1 MSANFTGVTFPNQKV
16 TPANDA
22 VIRRAIFDDGILT
35 GCDLSYSGS
44 TLTMTAGQLMICGRQ
59 IIHPSSQNWAV
70 TEATSGYARL
80 VLTIDVTRTSTKDT
94 FDQVVDEIQYAT
106 DANGF
111 ADLTTADI
119 NATGTRYQVA
129 VCLVSLGPGGI
140 TGIASKLDMTE
151 GGGAGGVLTVT
162 VSPGELVTVSHGD
175 KSQTKAANAS
185 GVAVFK
191 GLKAGAWTV
200 AVTRNGKPTA
210 KTVIIV
216 TDYSVSIPLNTI
228 PEFTYTGD
236 YEIVNDSDEPITVSQ
251 DNWKIRF
258 LTSGTLTFTNLNGAE
273 GGIDV
278 FLVGGGG
285 GTKWSVGGN
294 ICSGGAGGGY
304 TQTGKAIPVT
314 TNTPYQIDIGSGG
327 IDAADGGTTSAFG
340 LSAGGGGH
348 PTGSSGAAG
357 GSGGGG
363 YVHANASG
371 TSASG
376 AGNGGSDGSDG
387 ITAGSGGGAGGAG
400 QGTTTREFGEENG
413 KLYAGGGAGAS
424 NKASVSPVGGAGG
437 GGDMGSDGATN
448 TGGGAGN
455 AVGGTHNGGSGIG
468 IIRNARG
475 AA

>member
-129 VCLVSLGPGGI
+129 VCVVSLGPGGI

-162 VSPGELVTVSHGD
+162 VSPGELVTVSNSE
-175 KSQTKAANAS
+175 KSQAKAANAS

-191 GLKAGAWTV
+191 GLKAGPWTV

-210 KTVIIV
+210 KTVIVV
-216 TDYSVSIPLNTI
+216 TDYSVSIPLSTI

-236 YEIVNDSDEPITVSQ
+236 YEIVNDSDEPITVSEG
-251 DNWKIRF
+251 NWKIRF

-285 GTKWSVGGN
+285 NGETIRGARGG
-294 ICSGGAGGGY
+294 GGGY
-304 TQTGKAIPVT
+304 TKTVKGISIAIA
-314 TNTPYQIDIGSGG
+314 TPYTVTIGASSG
-327 IDAADGGTTSAFG
+327 TSSAFG
-340 LSAGGGGH
+340 ASANGA
-348 PTGSSGAAG
+348 SGANG

-363 YVHANASG
+363 GCSSSG
-371 TSASG
+371 TP
-376 AGNGGSDGSDG
+376 GNGGSNGG
-387 ITAGSGGGAGGAG
+387 NGTAGNVSGGGTG
-400 QGTTTREFGEENG
+400 QGTTTREFGESTG
-413 KLYAGGGAGAS
+413 KLYSGGGGGSAANAGAAGDSTAGAGAGF
-424 NKASVSPVGGAGG
+424 GGAAKNGV
-437 GGDMGSDGATN
+437 AN
-448 TGGGAGN
+448 TGGGGGAAYNGTAGR
-455 AVGGTHNGGSGIG
+455 GGSGIA

>member
-44 TLTMTAGQLMICGRQ
+44 TLTMTAGQFMICGRQ

-129 VCLVSLGPGGI
+129 VCVVSLGPGGI

-162 VSPGELVTVSHGD
+162 VSPGELVTVSNSD
-175 KSQTKAANAS
+175 KSQAKAANAS

-191 GLKAGAWTV
+191 GLKAGPWTV

-210 KTVIIV
+210 KTVIVV
-216 TDYSVSIPLNTI
+216 TDYSVSIPLSTI

-273 GGIDV
+273 NGIDV

-285 GTKWSVGGN
+285 NGETIRGARGG
-294 ICSGGAGGGY
+294 GGGY
-304 TQTGKAIPVT
+304 TKTVKGVSIAIA
-314 TNTPYQIDIGSGG
+314 TPYTVTIGASSG
-327 IDAADGGTTSAFG
+327 TSSAFG
-340 LSAGGGGH
+340 ASANGA
-348 PTGSSGAAG
+348 SGADG

-363 YVHANASG
+363 GGSSSG
-371 TSASG
+371 TS
-376 AGNGGSDGSDG
+376 GNGGSNGG
-387 ITAGSGGGAGGAG
+387 NGTAGDVSNGGTG
-400 QGTTTREFGEENG
+400 QGTTTREFGESTG
-413 KLYAGGGAGAS
+413 KLYSGGGGGSAAYAGAAGDSTAGAGA
-424 NKASVSPVGGAGG
+424 NFGGAAKNGV
-437 GGDMGSDGATN
+437 AN
-448 TGGGAGN
+448 TGGGGGGAYDGTAGR
-455 AVGGTHNGGSGIG
+455 GGSGIA

>member
-44 TLTMTAGQLMICGRQ
+44 TLTMTAGQFMICGRQ

-129 VCLVSLGPGGI
+129 VYVVSLGPGGI

-162 VSPGELVTVSHGD
+162 VSPGELVTVSNSD
-175 KSQTKAANAS
+175 KSQAKAANAS

-191 GLKAGAWTV
+191 GLKAGPWTV

-210 KTVIIV
+210 KTVIVV
-216 TDYSVSIPLNTI
+216 TDYSVSIPLSTI

-273 GGIDV
+273 NGIDV

-285 GTKWSVGGN
+285 NGETIRGARGG
-294 ICSGGAGGGY
+294 GGGY
-304 TQTGKAIPVT
+304 TKTVKGVSIAIA
-314 TNTPYQIDIGSGG
+314 TPYTVTIGASSG
-327 IDAADGGTTSAFG
+327 TSSAFG
-340 LSAGGGGH
+340 VSANGA
-348 PTGSSGAAG
+348 SGADG

-363 YVHANASG
+363 GGSSSG
-371 TSASG
+371 TS
-376 AGNGGSDGSDG
+376 GNGGSNGG
-387 ITAGSGGGAGGAG
+387 NGTAGNVSNGGTG
-400 QGTTTREFGEENG
+400 QGTTTREFGESTG
-413 KLYAGGGAGAS
+413 KLYSGGGGGSAAYAGAAGDSTAGAGA
-424 NKASVSPVGGAGG
+424 NFGGAAKNGV
-437 GGDMGSDGATN
+437 AN
-448 TGGGAGN
+448 TGGGGGGAYDGTAGR
-455 AVGGTHNGGSGIG
+455 GGSGIA

>member
-129 VCLVSLGPGGI
+129 VCVVSLGPGGI
-140 TGIASKLDMTE
+140 TGIASKLDVTE

-162 VSPGELVTVSHGD
+162 VSPGELVTVSNSD
-175 KSQTKAANAS
+175 KSQAKAANAS

-216 TDYSVSIPLNTI
+216 TDYSVSIPLSTI

-258 LTSGTLTFTNLNGAE
+258 LTSGMLTFTNLNGAE
-273 GGIDV
+273 NGIDL

-285 GTKWSVGGN
+285 NGETIRGARGG
-294 ICSGGAGGGY
+294 GGGY
-304 TQTGKAIPVT
+304 TKTVKGVSIAIA
-314 TNTPYQIDIGSGG
+314 TPYTITIGASSG
-327 IDAADGGTTSAFG
+327 TSSAFG
-340 LSAGGGGH
+340 ASANGA
-348 PTGSSGAAG
+348 SGVNG

-363 YVHANASG
+363 GGSSSG
-371 TSASG
+371 TSGDGGSNG
-376 AGNGGSDGSDG
+376 GNGTAGNVSQGG
-387 ITAGSGGGAGGAG
+387 TG
-400 QGTTTREFGEENG
+400 QGRTTREFGESTG
-413 KLYAGGGAGAS
+413 KLYSGGGGGSAAGAGAAGDS
-424 NKASVSPVGGAGG
+424 TAGAGAAYGGAAKNGV
-437 GGDMGSDGATN
+437 AN
-448 TGGGAGN
+448 TGGGGGA
-455 AVGGTHNGGSGIG
+455 AYGGTAGHGGSGIV
-468 IIRNARG
+468 IIRKARG

>member
-140 TGIASKLDMTE
+140 TGIASKLDVTE

-162 VSPGELVTVSHGD
+162 VIPGELVTVSNSD
-175 KSQTKAANAS
+175 KSQAKAANAS

-191 GLKAGAWTV
+191 GLKAGPWTV

-210 KTVIIV
+210 KTVIVV
-216 TDYSVSIPLNTI
+216 TDYSVSIPLSTI

-236 YEIVNDSDEPITVSQ
+236 YEIVNDSDEPITVSEG
-251 DNWKIRF
+251 NWKIRF

-273 GGIDV
+273 DGIDV

-285 GTKWSVGGN
+285 NGETIRGARGG
-294 ICSGGAGGGY
+294 GGGY
-304 TQTGKAIPVT
+304 TKTVKGISIAIA
-314 TNTPYQIDIGSGG
+314 TPYTVTIGASSG
-327 IDAADGGTTSAFG
+327 TSSAFG
-340 LSAGGGGH
+340 ASAN
-348 PTGSSGAAG
+348 GASNADG

-363 YVHANASG
+363 GGSSSG
-371 TSASG
+371 TSGDGGSNG
-376 AGNGGSDGSDG
+376 GNGTAGNVSQGG
-387 ITAGSGGGAGGAG
+387 TG
-400 QGTTTREFGEENG
+400 QGTTTREFGESTG
-413 KLYAGGGAGAS
+413 KLYSGGGGGSAANAGAAGDSTAGAGA
-424 NKASVSPVGGAGG
+424 AYGGAAKN
-437 GGDMGSDGATN
+437 GAAN
-448 TGGGAGN
+448 TGGGGGAAYAGT
-455 AVGGTHNGGSGIG
+455 AGRGGSGIV

>member
-94 FDQVVDEIQYAT
+94 FDQVVDEVQYAT
-106 DANGF
+106 DVNGF

-162 VSPGELVTVSHGD
+162 VIPGELVTVSHGD

-285 GTKWSVGGN
+285 NGETIRGARGG
-294 ICSGGAGGGY
+294 GGGY
-304 TQTGKAIPVT
+304 TKTVKGVSIAIA
-314 TNTPYQIDIGSGG
+314 TPYTVTIGASSG
-327 IDAADGGTTSAFG
+327 TSSAFG
-340 LSAGGGGH
+340 ASANGA
-348 PTGSSGAAG
+348 SGANG

-363 YVHANASG
+363 GGSSSG
-371 TSASG
+371 TP
-376 AGNGGSDGSDG
+376 GNGGSNGG
-387 ITAGSGGGAGGAG
+387 NGTAGNVSGGGTG
-400 QGTTTREFGEENG
+400 QGTTTREFGESTG
-413 KLYAGGGAGAS
+413 KLYSGGGGGSAAKAGAAGDSTAGAGA
-424 NKASVSPVGGAGG
+424 AFGGAAKNGV
-437 GGDMGSDGATN
+437 AN
-448 TGGGAGN
+448 TGGGGGAAYSGTAG
-455 AVGGTHNGGSGIG
+455 AGGSGIV
-468 IIRNARG
+468 IIRNVRG